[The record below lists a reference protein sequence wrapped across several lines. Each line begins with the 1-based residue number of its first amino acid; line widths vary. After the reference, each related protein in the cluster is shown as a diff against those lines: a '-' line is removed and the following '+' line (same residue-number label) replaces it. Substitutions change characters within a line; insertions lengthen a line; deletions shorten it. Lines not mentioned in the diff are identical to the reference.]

1 MDNVNALRSIAEMP
15 INLSVEQIGA
25 LQAGI
30 KALQEQAERENGC
43 EYCDPEVM
51 SGNPIFSRH
60 ADGYLGNG
68 KFCTDAG
75 VGVKAYFCPR
85 EVIGNIY
92 DNPELLQEG

>member
-1 MDNVNALRSIAEMP
+1 MENQKAIEYLEPLTHHPTLTGSYADALKSAVVALR
-15 INLSVEQIGA
+15 
-25 LQAGI
+25 
-30 KALQEQAERENGC
+30 EQAEREKGC

-68 KFCTDAG
+68 KFCSDAG

-85 EVIGNIY
+85 CGRR
-92 DNPELLQEG
+92 LK

>member
-30 KALQEQAERENGC
+30 KALQEQAEREKGC

-68 KFCTDAG
+68 KFCSDSG
-75 VGVKAYFCPR
+75 VGVKAYFCPHCGKR
-85 EVIGNIY
+85 
-92 DNPELLQEG
+92 LK

>member
-43 EYCDPEVM
+43 EFCGQNGDRIIEAFGDGWMKIV
-51 SGNPIFSRH
+51 NA
-60 ADGYLGNG
+60 ADHFAAETEDN
-68 KFCTDAG
+68 DATTTLFFNIE
-75 VGVKAYFCPR
+75 FCPICGKR
-85 EVIGNIY
+85 
-92 DNPELLQEG
+92 LK